1 MSKRNRKTIKLLL
14 HNMLSVPLAAVVV
27 VVSVLPF
34 GFLMFLSKFLYFLV
48 WHLAGY
54 RKKVVLQN
62 LKIAFPEK
70 EEKERMKLARAFYR
84 HFSELIMETV
94 GLLTVSA
101 KSMRRRIMLD
111 QESHKIMA
119 KYYSEGKMAV
129 MLTAHYGNWEWMGP
143 GFNLAHKGQ
152 IIAAY
157 RPQVTRVFDY
167 LIFKTRMRFY
177 ELLIPFKQ
185 VARKIVSMNKSG
197 QPAVFALL
205 ADQRPK
211 PDTAYWIPFLGKET
225 SFYSGPEKLARKLG
239 LPVIFCAIRKQKP
252 GHYLINVRVITED
265 PKSFPEKKITSEYA
279 ALLEQEIRRAPQ
291 YWLWSHRRWKALRTE
306 TGEGRNET
314 GEKKN

>member
-1 MSKRNRKTIKLLL
+1 MSKRNRKTTKLLL
-14 HNMLSVPLAAVVV
+14 HNILSVPLAAVVV
-27 VVSVLPF
+27 VISLLPF
-34 GFLMFLSKFLYFLV
+34 GLLMLLSKLLYFLV
-48 WHLAGY
+48 WHVTGY

-70 EEKERMKLARAFYR
+70 EEKERKRLARAFYR

-101 KSMRRRIMLD
+101 KSMRGRIMLD
-111 QESHKIMA
+111 PESHKIMA
-119 KYYSEGKMAV
+119 RYYNEGKMAV

-143 GFNLAHKGQ
+143 GFNLAHSGQ

-157 RPQVTRVFDY
+157 RPQSAKIFDY

-177 ELLIPFKQ
+177 ELLIPFNQ
-185 VARKIVSMNKSG
+185 VARKIVSISRSG

-211 PDTAYWIPFLGKET
+211 PDTAYWMPFFGVET

-239 LPVIFCAIRKQKP
+239 LPVLFCAIRKQKP
-252 GHYLINVRVITED
+252 GRYLINVRIITED
-265 PKSFPEKKITSEYA
+265 PKSLPEKQITAQYA

-291 YWLWSHRRWKALRTE
+291 YWLWSHRRWKGLPSE
-306 TGEGRNET
+306 TGDGRKET
-314 GEKKN
+314 GN